1 MESKTTVQLQ
11 SKPWFTCSLESST
24 CGSPH
29 EHVSTHTKQRRTLY
43 CCYRPCRSPFEKS
56 QILPVRNV
64 IPCKVE
70 MAPPGGGHILCETAC
85 QPNAGCGRGG
95 QGPKPAGR
103 CAQRSPEAL
112 ARTRHYQPA

>member
-1 MESKTTVQLQ
+1 MRSATAPASVTAF
-11 SKPWFTCSLESST
+11 SNCST
-24 CGSPH
+24 FDMWPPGSNLDD
-29 EHVSTHTKQRRTLY
+29 VSRAYLRKRAA
-43 CCYRPCRSPFEKS
+43 CRSPFEKS

-103 CAQRSPEAL
+103 CAQRSP
-112 ARTRHYQPA
+112 